1 MAVANLKPNLL
12 DNLKNQAG
20 EVGLD
25 GAEQI
30 FLTPYLA
37 LACSLLYMMASDGE
51 LEAQESSQLQAVL
64 GGDKAVL
71 SYALRYVQSVPIEQ
85 FFVTASELL
94 SVKDKWCI
102 LANVCDALLADGHAD
117 HAELALFAQMTSAF
131 GMREAQFEPYF
142 KILALKNDK
151 SVLGKYTGVRE
162 DRQPMTPHFA
172 LAIALLYML
181 TSDGSI
187 GPQEVGQLEAAI
199 GEFEGLQ
206 NVALKYVRSVKLK
219 QFLDEASALL
229 KPEQKIYILTNVC
242 DSMLSDGEVAHLEDK
257 LFLNMLTAFGFTE
270 KTFARYL
277 KVLETKNF
285 KPFDTS
291 AFKNRVTHE
300 RLTGSDEEEG
310 VTFKNALIDAS
321 GAKIDGLSEAA
332 NQGVWVGAADDSE
345 MSQFIA
351 RTMSDNI
358 QSVSDDFE
366 SQGNVVKVG
375 LNATDGLNLQKLG
388 DDDASKNRQRIDG
401 IGPADNVQ
409 QIDASTQ
416 DANRQLLGP
425 SDAMAN
431 RQSIELGGSDANVQ
445 TLDVETSDLHR
456 EAIAPEVRLQ
466 NIHEVAE
473 EVNHRL
479 DRFEVAHSRFLQIGR
494 AQKFND
500 AFVLMDDDASDMNQ
514 QLVNA
519 SFARLGLEFSMTDA
533 GVGVEALPDAAKE
546 QGAKEQKDVPPNGQH
561 GATLPVEAA
570 ADVQSLSTDG
580 VLIAPVDRATF
591 ATKRGRSG
599 DAALLRGR
607 GFVYVQFM
615 VAAFAIA
622 FAAPIETRMTLG
634 RSVTGPLIM
643 LPVLTSEPIEQ
654 SNVFESELASVRE
667 QPR

>member
-229 KPEQKIYILTNVC
+229 RPEQKIYILTNVC

-310 VTFKNALIDAS
+310 VTFKNELIDAS
-321 GAKIDGLSEAA
+321 GTKIDGLSEAA

-358 QSVSDDFE
+358 QNVSDNFE

-375 LNATDGLNLQKLG
+375 LNATDGLNLHKLG
-388 DDDASKNRQRIDG
+388 DDEASKNRQRIDG
-401 IGPADNVQ
+401 AGLADNVQ

-416 DANRQLLGP
+416 DANRQLLG
-425 SDAMAN
+425 STDAMAN

-445 TLDVETSDLHR
+445 TLDVEAFDMHR
-456 EAIAPEVRLQ
+456 EALAPEVRLQ

-533 GVGVEALPDAAKE
+533 GVGAEALPDAAKE
-546 QGAKEQKDVPPNGQH
+546 QGAKEQKDVPNGQH
-561 GATLPVEAA
+561 GATFPVEAA